1 MSCSLHSRIELND
14 EATATAL
21 TAPEPLHGIIA
32 IILERH
38 HAYLKRELPAL
49 EVLVYEV
56 SRSGA
61 GECSKNA
68 NLLLPMFLR
77 FRRELEAHMKR
88 EEVTLFPLIA
98 GLESAVRNHQ
108 QAPRNSFGPL
118 SNAIAFMNE
127 DHDFEC
133 ALLGKMAEITN
144 NFVVPADAP
153 EPYRV
158 LLQRLTVLAADMAEH
173 IRIEDKLLFPR
184 AVLLEESHA

>member
-1 MSCSLHSRIELND
+1 MSCSLHSRVELNH
-14 EATATAL
+14 EATATVL
-21 TAPEPLHGIIA
+21 TADSLHGIIA

-38 HAYLKRELPAL
+38 HAYLKTELPAL
-49 EVLVYEV
+49 EALLYEV

-61 GECSKNA
+61 GDCSKNA
-68 NLLLPMFLR
+68 NLLLPVFLR

-98 GLESAVRNHQ
+98 RVEAAVSNHQ
-108 QAPRNSFGPL
+108 PPPRNSFGPL

-127 DHDFEC
+127 DHDFEGT
-133 ALLGKMAEITN
+133 LLGKMAEITG

-158 LLQRLTVLAADMAEH
+158 LLQRLTVLAADMDEH
-173 IRIEDKLLFPR
+173 IRVEDKSLFPR